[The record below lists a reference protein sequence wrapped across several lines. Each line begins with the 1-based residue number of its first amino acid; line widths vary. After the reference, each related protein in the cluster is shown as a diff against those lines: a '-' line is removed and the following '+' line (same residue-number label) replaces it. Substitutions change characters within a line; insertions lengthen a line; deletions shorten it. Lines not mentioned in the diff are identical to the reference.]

1 VKNQFSGNITAN
13 NIVIGVG
20 DINDG
25 TKMPLAPAG
34 IVAIKKKFFE

>member
-25 TKMPLAPAG
+25 KHVPPAG
-34 IVAIKKKFFE
+34 IIIVKRRNS